1 MNTTALSQTGASP
14 PPVFPSKHGYSHT
27 ALRRRAHRMAVEA
40 TLWLQWARYWKF
52 LGKSKAE
59 VQQAVNVCR
68 ALWHCGLVL
77 RRQAR
82 WQEAEYQRQRRAKQK
97 GATP

>member
-1 MNTTALSQTGASP
+1 MNHLTSSSP

-40 TLWLQWARYWKF
+40 TLWLQWARYWKH
-52 LGKSKAE
+52 LGLGTE
-59 VQQAVNVCR
+59 RVQSAVNVCR
-68 ALWHCGLVL
+68 ALWRTGLVL

-82 WQEAEYQRQRRAKQK
+82 WQEAEYQRERRAKQK
-97 GATP
+97 GVAP